1 MMQSTCDLSL
11 VFFDLIHSSNVT
23 SGGKKIVTVNQE
35 PYPAASNQWKYA
47 ETYSI
52 SADRL
57 EIELLIVE
65 YCFNIIQIAVSCS
78 F

>member
-1 MMQSTCDLSL
+1 MMQTCDLSL

-23 SGGKKIVTVNQE
+23 SGGKKIVNVIQE
-35 PYPAASNQWKYA
+35 TYPTASNQWEYA
-47 ETYSI
+47 ETYSV

-57 EIELLIVE
+57 QIELLIVE